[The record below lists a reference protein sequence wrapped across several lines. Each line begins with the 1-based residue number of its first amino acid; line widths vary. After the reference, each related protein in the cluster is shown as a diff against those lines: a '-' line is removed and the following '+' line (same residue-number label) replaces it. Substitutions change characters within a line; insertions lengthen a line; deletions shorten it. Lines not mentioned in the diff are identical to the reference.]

1 MGLDDRADERVAG
14 YSRGMKQ
21 RLHIARTLLHEPEVL
36 FLDEPTMGLDPVGA
50 RDLREIIQ
58 RLHSERKTILLTTH
72 YMFEADALCQRIVIL
87 NEGRIVA
94 QGTPEELKGSVS
106 DLSVVEVEVFGAE
119 KQHVDRL
126 SALDFVDSVVVGSQ
140 ELRQVLRVQTKLGD
154 RAVPELLASLDNLHV
169 GRVRVREA
177 TLEDA
182 YVHLVGRTE

>member
-1 MGLDDRADERVAG
+1 M
-14 YSRGMKQ
+14 
-21 RLHIARTLLHEPEVL
+21 
-36 FLDEPTMGLDPVGA
+36 
-50 RDLREIIQ
+50 
-58 RLHSERKTILLTTH
+58 
-72 YMFEADALCQRIVIL
+72 
-87 NEGRIVA
+87 
-94 QGTPEELKGSVS
+94 
-106 DLSVVEVEVFGAE
+106 SVVKLEVFGAE

-126 SALDFVDSVVVGSQ
+126 SALDFVDSVVVESQ